1 MDSVISVPSCRF
13 SENLIQ
19 RKSRLSEISCFQL
32 DELLSA
38 FSPSTHDIDMN
49 VPYVDD
55 QSLSN
60 GGAQSGLCS
69 YVILNESRI
78 LHHAV

>member
-13 SENLIQ
+13 SENLVR
-19 RKSRLSEISCFQL
+19 RKSRMSEISCFPL

-38 FSPSTHDIDMN
+38 FSPSTDDIDMN
-49 VPYVDD
+49 VSYVED

-60 GGAQSGLCS
+60 GGAQNGLCS
-69 YVILNESRI
+69 YVILN
-78 LHHAV
+78 